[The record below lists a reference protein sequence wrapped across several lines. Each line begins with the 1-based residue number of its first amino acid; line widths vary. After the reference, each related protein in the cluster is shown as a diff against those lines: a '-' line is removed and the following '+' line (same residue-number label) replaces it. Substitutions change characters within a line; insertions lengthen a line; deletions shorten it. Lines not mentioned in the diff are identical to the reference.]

1 MQKRL
6 NYVENSIHGFQSC
19 GFEKLPKLVKISLVS
34 APRTLPIL
42 LFQYFSSNFHDERKS
57 AKFNK

>member
-6 NYVENSIHGFQSC
+6 NYVENPIHGFQSC

-34 APRTLPIL
+34 APRTLP
-42 LFQYFSSNFHDERKS
+42 QYFSSNFHDERKS